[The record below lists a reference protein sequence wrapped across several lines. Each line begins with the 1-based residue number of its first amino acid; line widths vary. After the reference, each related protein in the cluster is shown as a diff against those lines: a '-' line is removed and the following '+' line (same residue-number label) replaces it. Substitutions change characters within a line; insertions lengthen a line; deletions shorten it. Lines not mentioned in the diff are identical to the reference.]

1 MEEKSLSVS
10 ELNKYIAAVFSFDEV
25 LSDVYVSG
33 EISNFKRHSSGHLYF
48 SIKDD
53 ASKISCVMFKN
64 DAAKLSFSPIDGS
77 FVLIRGRVS
86 VYEKSGQYQIYVR
99 FMREDGIGT
108 LYEQYNRLVETLR
121 EQGYFERSV
130 KKPIPFYPKKIAVV
144 TSPTGAAVR
153 DMISVISRR
162 SPFSSV
168 IVCPVLVQGEGAG
181 RDIAQMIDLVNSRI
195 ECDVIITGRGG
206 GSIEELW
213 AFNERIV
220 AESIFKSKIP
230 VISAVGHETDFT
242 ISDFVADLRAPT
254 PSAAAELAVPDLSE
268 LIFTFEK
275 YRQSLNDT
283 VRRAI
288 DDAYK
293 ELKSRSS
300 RPVFSR
306 PLERFDSKI
315 VELDFLNE
323 KLRDTIRKRT
333 EQTEQKLVSLQQL
346 AVSYSYEDSLRRG
359 FCVLS
364 DSSGIISADLI
375 KESEKY
381 TILTKSRKAL
391 ITAEKITMRED
402 SYE

>member
-10 ELNKYIAAVFSFDEV
+10 ELNKYISAIFSFDEV
-25 LSDVYVSG
+25 LSDVHVSG

-53 ASKISCVMFKN
+53 TSKISCVMFKN

-181 RDIAQMIDLVNSRI
+181 RDIARMIDLINSRI

-288 DDAYK
+288 DNAQK

-333 EQTEQKLVSLQQL
+333 EQTEQKLISLQQL
-346 AVSYSYEDSLRRG
+346 LVSYSYEDSLRRG
-359 FCVLS
+359 FCVLT
-364 DSSGIISADLI
+364 DSTGIISADLI